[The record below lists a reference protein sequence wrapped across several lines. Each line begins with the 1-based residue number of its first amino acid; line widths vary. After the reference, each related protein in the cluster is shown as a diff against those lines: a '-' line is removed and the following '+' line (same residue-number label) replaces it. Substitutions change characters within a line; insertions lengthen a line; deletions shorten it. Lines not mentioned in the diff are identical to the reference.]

1 LGKDQT
7 NLLADYKAHLIAWNK
22 THNLIS
28 KKQAHNIDSHIVD
41 SLIISSSL
49 NKKIVDLG
57 SGGGFPG
64 IPLAITNPDK
74 EFYLIESNTKK
85 SSFLLSTTSRLG
97 LENTC
102 VINQRIEQVETKTL
116 PESFDIVCRAL
127 GSTEFII
134 SLTSPLLQKSGVE
147 LKLMKTQEQFDQERI
162 PPGYLLKKIDKFP
175 SKAKDKT
182 RILVT
187 IEAEKNNG

>member
-1 LGKDQT
+1 MGKDQT
-7 NLLADYKAHLIAWNK
+7 NQLAEYKAHLIAWNK

-28 KKQAHNIDSHIVD
+28 KKQALNIESHIAD

-49 NKKIVDLG
+49 NKNIVDLG

-85 SSFLLSTTSRLG
+85 SSFLLTTITRLG
-97 LENTC
+97 LNNTS
-102 VINQRIEQVETKTL
+102 VFNKRIEQVETKAF
-116 PESFDIVCRAL
+116 PESFDIVCRAV
-127 GSTEFII
+127 GSAEFII
-134 SLTSPLLQKSGVE
+134 SLTAPLLQKKGVE
-147 LKLMKTQEQFDQERI
+147 LKLMKTQEQFCEEEI
-162 PPGYLLKKIDKFP
+162 PQGYLLKKIDKFP

-187 IEAEKNNG
+187 IEAEQNNG

>member
-1 LGKDQT
+1 MGKEQA
-7 NLLADYKAHLIAWNK
+7 NLLAEYKAHLVSWNK

-28 KKQAHNIDSHIVD
+28 KKQAQNLDDHIAD
-41 SLIISSSL
+41 SLIISPML
-49 NKKIVDLG
+49 KKNIIDLG
-57 SGGGFPG
+57 SGGGLPG
-64 IPLAITNPDK
+64 IPLAITNPNK

-85 SSFLLSTTSRLG
+85 SSFLLNTTSRLG
-97 LENTC
+97 LDNIS
-102 VINQRIEQVETKTL
+102 VINQRIEKTEAKNF
-116 PESFDIVCRAL
+116 PQSFDIVCRAV

-134 SLTSPLLQKSGVE
+134 SLTAPLLQKRGVE
-147 LKLMKTQEQFDQERI
+147 LKLMKTLEQFDQERI

-187 IEAEKNNG
+187 IEAERKNG

>member
-1 LGKDQT
+1 MGKDQT
-7 NLLADYKAHLIAWNK
+7 NQLAEYKAHLIAWNK

-28 KKQAHNIDSHIVD
+28 KKQALNIESHIAD
-41 SLIISSSL
+41 SLIISSAL
-49 NKKIVDLG
+49 NKNIVDLG

-85 SSFLLSTTSRLG
+85 SSFLLTTITRLG
-97 LENTC
+97 LNNTS
-102 VINQRIEQVETKTL
+102 VFNKRIEQVETKAF
-116 PESFDIVCRAL
+116 PESFDIVCRAV

-134 SLTSPLLQKSGVE
+134 SLTAPLLQKRGVE
-147 LKLMKTQEQFDQERI
+147 LKLMKTQEQFDEEKI
-162 PPGYLLKKIDKFP
+162 PQGYFLKKIDKFP

-187 IEAEKNNG
+187 IEAEQNNG

>member
-1 LGKDQT
+1 MGEDQT

-28 KKQAHNIDSHIVD
+28 KKQAHNIDSHIAD

-97 LENTC
+97 LDNTR

-116 PESFDIVCRAL
+116 PESFDIVCRAI

-134 SLTSPLLQKSGVE
+134 SLTAPLLQKSGVE

>member
-1 LGKDQT
+1 MGKDQI
-7 NLLADYKAHLIAWNK
+7 NLLADYKTHLIAWNK

-28 KKQAHNIDSHIVD
+28 KKQAQNIEYHIAD
-41 SLIISSSL
+41 SLIISPSL
-49 NKKIVDLG
+49 NKNVLDLG
-57 SGGGFPG
+57 SGGGLPG
-64 IPLAITNPDK
+64 IPLAITNPNK

-85 SSFLLSTTSRLG
+85 SSFLLHTTSRLG
-97 LENTC
+97 LDNIS
-102 VINQRIEQVETKTL
+102 VINQRIEKVEIKTF
-116 PESFDIVCRAL
+116 PESFDIVCRAV

-134 SLTSPLLQKSGVE
+134 SLTASLLQKKGVK

-162 PPGYLLKKIDKFP
+162 PPGYFLKKIDKFP

-187 IEAEKNNG
+187 IEAEQNNG

>member
-1 LGKDQT
+1 MGKDQT
-7 NLLADYKAHLIAWNK
+7 NLLAKYKAHLAAWNK

-28 KKQAHNIDSHIVD
+28 KKQAQNIDDHIAD
-41 SLIISSSL
+41 SLIISSAL
-49 NKKIVDLG
+49 NKNIVDLG

-97 LENTC
+97 LKNTS
-102 VINQRIEQVETKTL
+102 VINQRIEKVETKTL
-116 PESFDIVCRAL
+116 PESFDIVCRAV

-134 SLTSPLLQKSGVE
+134 SLTAPLLKKRGVE
-147 LKLMKTQEQFDQERI
+147 LKLMKTQEQFCEEEI
-162 PPGYLLKKIDKFP
+162 PQGYLLKKIDKFP

-187 IEAEKNNG
+187 IDAEQNNG

>member
-1 LGKDQT
+1 MGKDQT
-7 NLLADYKAHLIAWNK
+7 NLLAEYKANLVAWNK

-28 KKQAHNIDSHIVD
+28 KKQVQNIDDHIAD
-41 SLIISSSL
+41 SLIISPL
-49 NKKIVDLG
+49 LKKNVVDLG
-57 SGGGFPG
+57 SGGGLPG
-64 IPLAITNPDK
+64 IPLAISNSDK

-85 SSFLLSTTSRLG
+85 SSFLLHTTTRLG
-97 LENTC
+97 LENTS
-102 VINQRIEQVETKTL
+102 VINQRIERIETKTF
-116 PESFDIVCRAL
+116 PESFDIVCRAV

-134 SLTSPLLQKSGVE
+134 NLTAPLLQKRGVA

-162 PPGYLLKKIDKFP
+162 PPGFRLKKIDKFP

-187 IEAEKNNG
+187 IETEQNNG

>member
-7 NLLADYKAHLIAWNK
+7 NLLADYKTHLIAWNK

-28 KKQAHNIDSHIVD
+28 KKQAQNIEYHIAD
-41 SLIISSSL
+41 SLIISPSL
-49 NKKIVDLG
+49 NKNVLDLG
-57 SGGGFPG
+57 SGGGLPG
-64 IPLAITNPDK
+64 IPLAITNPNK

-85 SSFLLSTTSRLG
+85 SSFLLHTTSRLG
-97 LENTC
+97 LDNIS
-102 VINQRIEQVETKTL
+102 VINQRIEKVEIKTF
-116 PESFDIVCRAL
+116 PESFDIVCRAV

-134 SLTSPLLQKSGVE
+134 SLTASLLQKKGVE

-187 IEAEKNNG
+187 IEAEQNNG

>member
-1 LGKDQT
+1 MGKDQT
-7 NLLADYKAHLIAWNK
+7 NLLAEYKAHLIAWNK

-28 KKQAHNIDSHIVD
+28 KKQALNIESHIAD

-49 NKKIVDLG
+49 NKNIVDLG

-74 EFYLIESNTKK
+74 EFYLVESNSKK
-85 SSFLLSTTSRLG
+85 SSFLLSTTSRPG
-97 LENTC
+97 LDNTS
-102 VINQRIEQVETKTL
+102 VINQRIEKVDTKIL

-134 SLTSPLLQKSGVE
+134 SLTAPLLQKKGVK
-147 LKLMKTQEQFDQERI
+147 LKLMKTQEQFDQEKI
-162 PPGYLLKKIDKFP
+162 PQGYLLKKIDKFP

-187 IEAEKNNG
+187 IEAEQNNG

>member
-1 LGKDQT
+1 MGKDQT
-7 NLLADYKAHLIAWNK
+7 NLLADYKTHLIAWNK

-28 KKQAHNIDSHIVD
+28 KKQAQNIEYHIAD
-41 SLIISSSL
+41 SLIISPSL
-49 NKKIVDLG
+49 NKNVLDLG
-57 SGGGFPG
+57 SGGGLPG
-64 IPLAITNPDK
+64 IPLAITNPNK

-85 SSFLLSTTSRLG
+85 SSFLLHTTSRLG
-97 LENTC
+97 LDNIS
-102 VINQRIEQVETKTL
+102 VINQRIEKVEIKTF
-116 PESFDIVCRAL
+116 PESFDIVCRAV

-134 SLTSPLLQKSGVE
+134 SLTASLLQKKGVE

-187 IEAEKNNG
+187 IEAEQNNG

>member
-1 LGKDQT
+1 MGKDQI
-7 NLLADYKAHLIAWNK
+7 NLLADYKTHLIAWNK

-28 KKQAHNIDSHIVD
+28 KKQAQNIEYHIAD
-41 SLIISSSL
+41 SLIISPSL
-49 NKKIVDLG
+49 NKNVLDLG
-57 SGGGFPG
+57 SGGGLPG
-64 IPLAITNPDK
+64 IPLAITNPNK

-85 SSFLLSTTSRLG
+85 SSFLLHTTSRLG
-97 LENTC
+97 LDNIS
-102 VINQRIEQVETKTL
+102 VINQRIEKVEIKTF
-116 PESFDIVCRAL
+116 PESFDIVCRAV

-134 SLTSPLLQKSGVE
+134 SLTASLLQKKGVK

-187 IEAEKNNG
+187 IEAEQNNG

>member
-1 LGKDQT
+1 MGKDQT
-7 NLLADYKAHLIAWNK
+7 NQLAEYKAHLIAWNK

-28 KKQAHNIDSHIVD
+28 KKQALNIESHIAD

-49 NKKIVDLG
+49 NKNIVDLG

-85 SSFLLSTTSRLG
+85 SSFLLHTTSRLG
-97 LENTC
+97 LDNIS
-102 VINQRIEQVETKTL
+102 VINQRIEKVETKTL

-134 SLTSPLLQKSGVE
+134 SLTTHLLKKRGVK
-147 LKLMKTQEQFDQERI
+147 LKLMKTLEQFDQERV

-187 IEAEKNNG
+187 IEAEQNNG

>member
-1 LGKDQT
+1 MGKDQT
-7 NLLADYKAHLIAWNK
+7 NQLAEYKAHLIAWNK

-28 KKQAHNIDSHIVD
+28 KKQALNIESHIAD

-49 NKKIVDLG
+49 KKNIVDLG

-85 SSFLLSTTSRLG
+85 SSFLLSTISRLG
-97 LENTC
+97 LENTS
-102 VINQRIEQVETKTL
+102 VINQRIEKVETKTF
-116 PESFDIVCRAL
+116 PESFDIVCRAV

-134 SLTSPLLQKSGVE
+134 SLTAPLLQKRGVE
-147 LKLMKTQEQFDQERI
+147 LKLMKTQEQFLKKRI
-162 PPGYLLKKIDKFP
+162 PQGYLLKKIDKFP

-187 IEAEKNNG
+187 IEAEQNNG

>member
-1 LGKDQT
+1 MGKNQT
-7 NLLADYKAHLIAWNK
+7 SQLADYKAHLVAWNNI
-22 THNLIS
+22 HNLIS
-28 KKQAHNIDSHIVD
+28 KKQAQNIDDHIAD
-41 SLIISSSL
+41 SLIISPFL
-49 NKKIVDLG
+49 KKSIVDLG

-74 EFYLIESNTKK
+74 EFCLIESNTKK

-97 LENTC
+97 LDNTS
-102 VINQRIEQVETKTL
+102 VINQRIEKVETKTF
-116 PESFDIVCRAL
+116 PESFDIVCRAV

-134 SLTSPLLQKSGVE
+134 SLTAPLLKKRGVE

-162 PPGYLLKKIDKFP
+162 PHGYLLKKIDKFP

-187 IEAEKNNG
+187 IEAEQNNG

>member
-1 LGKDQT
+1 MGKDQKY
-7 NLLADYKAHLIAWNK
+7 LLEEYKAHLVAWNK

-28 KKQAHNIDSHIVD
+28 KKQAQNIEDHIAD
-41 SLIISSSL
+41 SLIVSPL
-49 NKKIVDLG
+49 LKKIIVDLG
-57 SGGGFPG
+57 SGGGLPG
-64 IPLAITNPDK
+64 IPLAITNPNK

-85 SSFLLSTTSRLG
+85 SSFLLHTTSRLG
-97 LENTC
+97 LKNTS
-102 VINQRIEQVETKTL
+102 VINHRIEKIEKKTFPET
-116 PESFDIVCRAL
+116 FDIVCRAL
-127 GSTEFII
+127 GSTELII
-134 SLTSPLLQKSGVE
+134 SLTAPLLQKRGVE

-187 IEAEKNNG
+187 IEAEQNNG

>member
-1 LGKDQT
+1 MEQNPQPNIK
-7 NLLADYKAHLIAWNK
+7 K
-22 THNLIS
+22 TS
-28 KKQAHNIDSHIVD
+28 YNIESHIAD

-49 NKKIVDLG
+49 NKNIVDLG

-85 SSFLLSTTSRLG
+85 SSFLLSTISRLG
-97 LENTC
+97 LDNTS
-102 VINQRIEQVETKTL
+102 VINQRIEEVEIKTF
-116 PESFDIVCRAL
+116 PESFDIVCRAV

-134 SLTSPLLQKSGVE
+134 SLTAPLLQKRGVE
-147 LKLMKTQEQFDQERI
+147 LKLMKTQEQFDEEKI
-162 PPGYLLKKIDKFP
+162 PQGYFLKKIDKFP

-187 IEAEKNNG
+187 IEAEQNNG

>member
-7 NLLADYKAHLIAWNK
+7 NQLAEYKAHLIAWNK

-28 KKQAHNIDSHIVD
+28 KKQALNIESHIAD
-41 SLIISSSL
+41 SLIISPAL
-49 NKKIVDLG
+49 NKNIVDLG

-85 SSFLLSTTSRLG
+85 SSFLLSTITRLG
-97 LENTC
+97 LDNTS
-102 VINQRIEQVETKTL
+102 VFNKRIEKVETKTF
-116 PESFDIVCRAL
+116 PESFDIVCRAV

-134 SLTSPLLQKSGVE
+134 SLTAPLLQKRGVE
-147 LKLMKTQEQFDQERI
+147 LKLMKTQEQFDEEKI
-162 PPGYLLKKIDKFP
+162 PQGYFLKKIDKFP

-187 IEAEKNNG
+187 IEAEQNNG